1 MPNESIGGIS
11 VSISV
16 GLQDLQAQFEQAQQM
31 ADAAG
36 KAMASAFNNAS
47 GGAAGGINEVSKA
60 LEGFNVS
67 ALATGFAL
75 NQVGNAISGFSD
87 GVFQLGAR
95 ALETAGKFEQWTVSF
110 TTLLH
115 SEEAAKSMLADLVDF
130 AIRTPF
136 EIPDVV
142 NNAQKLMAFG
152 FAAQE
157 VIPMLTT
164 LGDAV
169 AGLGKGASSL
179 NSLTLAFGEMESKGV
194 IQLRQLNMLTLQG
207 IPAIEALAKAY
218 DVSISEMSS
227 MITKKL
233 IPASEGIPILLAAIN
248 DRFGGLMEK
257 QSQTFLGM
265 LSNLSD
271 AATKTFRAI
280 GDTMLSSAKQFEEFG
295 FSFLTEVQ
303 QLAEA
308 FGRLPTP
315 VQDAAIALGVLAA
328 AAGPVV
334 LILGNLAI
342 AVGAIGAAMPVLAP
356 IAGVI
361 AGIGAELALIHFSGL
376 DSEVKQFASDLVDSF
391 DRVKFSLQEVAGIAR
406 DEAGSA
412 FESLSS
418 SLSDLATMARPILG
432 VLEAIIPDLK
442 ELETTAGAAFEQ
454 IRSGKANV
462 DLLKG
467 AFDSFFPILSGIVLA
482 IHNARIEMQIW
493 VELFEVATGRFK
505 SMSDAAKDI
514 QTQLDKNSKVTSEFK
529 DEMNRLSEAMKPVSK
544 GTLDVVDSQAKLE
557 TAYEQAQKTYAEMK
571 KLFNEHL
578 VGASEVARAYDA
590 MKVAFAAA
598 HPELKSVGGE
608 IDTTTGKFTGM
619 TSTVGGTR
627 AATDLFKAS
636 LQGLAQ
642 EYSQNQRVIDTYTG
656 SINKLVAIQNRS
668 VEQEGMLDTAIAK
681 RWELIQKNI
690 KAIGEQMGAEDK
702 ALASAQ
708 QMVKSASELTT
719 KEQAA
724 TLAVG
729 LAKAVLDQLTAS
741 TDTSAEHTRAVT
753 DALNQYA
760 TALKN
765 TGVPLNGLITLTKD
779 GVQYTTTLAEALG
792 HAKEGMMAFSDEA
805 VTVPQSVDKAWQATD
820 QFGRALRETV
830 DGATGVMDVLRILPP
845 VAAEAKR
852 QFDQIGYGA
861 GNSAALIKGL
871 TDEMSRN
878 IAAAGK
884 AVNAN
889 SALVNSINHVGEATS
904 DALAVE
910 KAWSSG
916 TSTAVDNTS
925 KFANSISH
933 AASELHNM
941 STKTD
946 REATAAFDMD
956 QSFKATTGS
965 VNALS
970 VGVAF
975 LAMQLSGLTAFAG
988 SGINYAAGQSDLQHQ
1003 LYLARQ
1009 AAGDPTAQPAN
1020 FTVATSGAL
1029 KGQSFNSLDDL
1040 NQALA
1045 DLAKNTDAAATS
1057 TEKLSNATAKSTQ
1070 STLQYVDGVGNI
1082 YDSYQEMIDA
1092 IAANPNLGGLTSTI
1106 DRLSSTATTA
1116 NTATQQAAQAQQQF
1130 VDGLGNVYDS
1140 YQALTAAIAANPLLG
1155 GPATSSTGDKI
1166 SGPSSMPSTMAEA
1179 LANMTKLATP
1189 NGATGDSKIPNVLG
1203 TFNGQVITGSPGMS
1217 LSDAIALMHIGVGS
1231 GSGAIT
1237 ALPGSMVTS
1246 NGTSNYTGVPSNQQ
1260 GGTNGQGIVVNMN
1273 YPSFNSQ
1280 QQADQVMKQVVTQ
1293 LRTVTGLKL

>member
-1 MPNESIGGIS
+1 MPNESLGGIS

-295 FSFLTEVQ
+295 FAFLTEVQ

-412 FESLSS
+412 FDSLSG
-418 SLSDLATMARPILG
+418 SLSDLAAMARPILG

-482 IHNARIEMQIW
+482 IHNARIEMQVW

-529 DEMNRLSEAMKPVSK
+529 DEMNRLAEAMKPVSK

-608 IDTTTGKFTGM
+608 IDLTTGKLGGHAAAVSKSSEAQKNWNDVISASLGLGPKNTEVVSSLAGAFKYLGDQVAAADELWKHYIVDAGQALSIMDKGTGV
-619 TSTVGGTR
+619 VGGFTVSMENGVEMI
-627 AATDLFKAS
+627 K
-636 LQGLAQ
+636 
-642 EYSQNQRVIDTYTG
+642 G
-656 SINKLVAIQNRS
+656 SKEAIQS
-668 VEQEGMLDTAIAK
+668 TSGT
-681 RWELIQKNI
+681 
-690 KAIGEQMGAEDK
+690 
-702 ALASAQ
+702 
-708 QMVKSASELTT
+708 
-719 KEQAA
+719 
-724 TLAVG
+724 
-729 LAKAVLDQLTAS
+729 VLDF
-741 TDTSAEHTRAVT
+741 TSAE
-753 DALNQYA
+753 
-760 TALKN
+760 
-765 TGVPLNGLITLTKD
+765 G
-779 GVQYTTTLAEALG
+779 
-792 HAKEGMMAFSDEA
+792 
-805 VTVPQSVDKAWQATD
+805 QA
-820 QFGRALRETV
+820 
-830 DGATGVMDVLRILPP
+830 
-845 VAAEAKR
+845 
-852 QFDQIGYGA
+852 
-861 GNSAALIKGL
+861 
-871 TDEMSRN
+871 
-878 IAAAGK
+878 
-884 AVNAN
+884 
-889 SALVNSINHVGEATS
+889 
-904 DALAVE
+904 
-910 KAWSSG
+910 
-916 TSTAVDNTS
+916 TSTADKFTS
-925 KFANSISH
+925 ALGSQSTSLDHLSKSAKSAFSEMGTSIGNAGVAINKTNGSLSQFVSDTQTGLHGTNNSLSQFE
-933 AASELHNM
+933 SD
-941 STKTD
+941 TKSSMGSAQ
-946 REATAAFDMD
+946 E
-956 QSFKATTGS
+956 SFKATTGQ

-970 VGVAF
+970 VGIAF
-975 LAMQLSGLTAFAG
+975 LAMQMSGLTAFSG
-988 SGINYAAGQSDLQHQ
+988 SGGIIDQNHNAADLQHQ
-1003 LYLARQ
+1003 LYLAKQ
-1009 AAGDPTAQPAN
+1009 MAGDPSAQPFS
-1020 FTVATSGAL
+1020 FTTATSGAL
-1029 KGQSFNSLDDL
+1029 KGQSFDSVDSL

-1045 DLAKNTDAAATS
+1045 DLAKNTASASASTKTLGESTATLGTS
-1057 TEKLSNATAKSTQ
+1057 AESSSNSIRHLSESINQASNASTSFTKSADGLSGVYTTTNQ
-1070 STLQYVDGVGNI
+1070 QIDYASMSGQDLANVLNTLNSELLKAGVVVDTTGLSAAEAAQKLQDTVDGMNASSEAAKNFASAVGDTASAVNDAVKSMAASTGELGFGGNKLGTSYTI
-1082 YDSYQEMIDA
+1082 DGKQVDSNDPRLDSLKGLFDNYGQLKPGPSGSFA
-1092 IAANPNLGGLTSTI
+1092 PGGLTDFGDLTGSG
-1106 DRLSSTATTA
+1106 
-1116 NTATQQAAQAQQQF
+1116 AQSGQI
-1130 VDGLGNVYDS
+1130 Y
-1140 YQALTAAIAANPLLG
+1140 
-1155 GPATSSTGDKI
+1155 TSNGS
-1166 SGPSSMPSTMAEA
+1166 PSSMAAYRDA
-1179 LANMTKLATP
+1179 LIRSQM
-1189 NGATGDSKIPNVLG
+1189 G
-1203 TFNGQVITGSPGMS
+1203 
-1217 LSDAIALMHIGVGS
+1217 IGPS
-1231 GSGAIT
+1231 GSSAIT

-1246 NGTSNYTGVPSNQQ
+1246 NGTSNYTPVPSNQQ
-1260 GGTNGQGIVVNMN
+1260 SGSGITVQMN

-1280 QQADQVMKQVVTQ
+1280 QQADQVVKQVVTQ
-1293 LRTVTGLKL
+1293 LRTVVGLKL